1 MKQSDWPTLGQLI
14 DSGKRVIVFLD
25 SGADVSS
32 VPFILPE
39 FEMVRIALITKAVCR
54 IADTTYADLGNPLLR
69 H

>member
-14 DSGKRVIVFLD
+14 DSGKRVVVFLD

-39 FEMVRIALITKAVCR
+39 FEMVRLIPMKGAVR
-54 IADTTYADLGNPLLR
+54 DMADSASADLGDPLLR
-69 H
+69 Y